1 MSNNAPLE
9 FYFDNRN
16 GRHDITPVSTL
27 YRIGIVNTTK
37 KSIDHVNVRIA
48 RIDFTDEDK
57 TMRGGVRSDLWKL
70 PLLMMHDRSVPLK
83 DEFTLHPLCEQALD
97 FVQSVPS
104 VEAEY
109 LGARHET
116 LNIGRK
122 IVVWHAAR
130 RYWRGAGGGILEDYA
145 VDPQIEANDYTF
157 YLEAK
162 IGEQVVNKITIDMGM
177 QDKKLWIRG
186 EFAYGSNLPKRIQG
200 YSIEMA
206 SV

>member
-1 MSNNAPLE
+1 
-9 FYFDNRN
+9 
-16 GRHDITPVSTL
+16 
-27 YRIGIVNTTK
+27 
-37 KSIDHVNVRIA
+37 
-48 RIDFTDEDK
+48 
-57 TMRGGVRSDLWKL
+57 
-70 PLLMMHDRSVPLK
+70 MMHDRSVPLK
-83 DEFTLHPLCEQALD
+83 DEFTLHPLCEQAMD

-104 VEAEY
+104 VQAEY
-109 LGARHET
+109 LGAKHQS

-145 VDPQIEANDYTF
+145 VDPQIEAGDYRF

-162 IGEQVVNKITIDMGM
+162 IDNQTVNKLSIEVGM
-177 QDKKLWIRG
+177 VDKKLRIYA
-186 EFAYGSNLPKRIQG
+186 EFPDDRKLPERIQN

>member
-1 MSNNAPLE
+1 MFNNAPLE

-16 GRHDITPVSTL
+16 GKHEISPVSTL
-27 YRIGIVNTTK
+27 YRIGVVNTTK

-48 RIDFTDEDK
+48 RIEYTDDDE

-83 DEFTLHPLCEQALD
+83 DEFTLHPLCEQAMD

-109 LGARHET
+109 LGAVHQT

-145 VDPQIEANDYTF
+145 VDPQIEAGDYTF

-162 IGEQVVNKITIDMGM
+162 IENAIVNKLTIEVGM
-177 QDKKLWIRG
+177 KDKKLWVRAA
-186 EFAYGSNLPKRIQG
+186 FPHNNRLPERIQS